1 MVSRLLAFG
10 RSHASDPQDVDINE
24 CVAGIEPILRRLAGP
39 EVRLSKRFAADL
51 GTVRLDPSG
60 FDQILTNLVAN
71 ARDAMPMGGSLTI
84 ETANVEFD
92 AATAVRRRGTMGGPH
107 VMIAVSD
114 SGVGMDPS
122 IANSIFEPFFTTK
135 TKGKGTGLGLATVQ
149 KMVEENG
156 GSIWVY
162 SEVGSGTTFRLYFPC
177 VSVRGSGSKSTKF
190 VADRPPTGDE
200 VILLVEDDTAIRAAV
215 RGWLERLGYS
225 VVDAPGGEEAIEI
238 VKNMTSAPDLLI
250 TDVVMSGMNGAA
262 VTEAMRVHAPQIAVV
277 VISGHS
283 RDSLLE
289 QALLDPASH
298 FVEKPFSLGDLAT
311 EVRQALDARV

>member
-1 MVSRLLAFG
+1 
-10 RSHASDPQDVDINE
+10 
-24 CVAGIEPILRRLAGP
+24 
-39 EVRLSKRFAADL
+39 
-51 GTVRLDPSG
+51 
-60 FDQILTNLVAN
+60 
-71 ARDAMPMGGSLTI
+71 MPMGGSLTV

-92 AATAVRRRGTMGGPH
+92 EATAVRRRGTMGGPH

-122 IANSIFEPFFTTK
+122 IAKSIFEPFFTTK
-135 TKGKGTGLGLATVQ
+135 AKGMGTGLGLATVQ

-177 VSVRGSGSKSTKF
+177 VGELGSGSKSTNL

-200 VILLVEDDTAIRAAV
+200 MILLVEDDTAIRAAV